1 MNKNDWILIFIVLI
15 IAAFLFFNYLSDKQ
29 GNNALVYHEND
40 LILTIDLN
48 INDIYEVIGDNGKVV
63 IQVNDNK
70 IKVNEE
76 TSLYHLC
83 SKQGYISKPKEAII
97 CLPNKIIIEIPSEN
111 NDIDTEV
118 K

>member
-1 MNKNDWILIFIVLI
+1 MNKNDFILIFIVLI
-15 IAAFLFFNYLSDKQ
+15 IALFLFFNYLSDKQ
-29 GNNALVYHEND
+29 GNKAFVYHEND
-40 LILTIDLN
+40 LILTINLN
-48 INDIYEVIGDNGKVV
+48 IDDTYEVMGDNGKV
-63 IQVNDNK
+63 IIKVNDNK
-70 IKVNEE
+70 IKVDEE

-97 CLPNKIIIEIPSEN
+97 CLPNKIIIEIPNNS